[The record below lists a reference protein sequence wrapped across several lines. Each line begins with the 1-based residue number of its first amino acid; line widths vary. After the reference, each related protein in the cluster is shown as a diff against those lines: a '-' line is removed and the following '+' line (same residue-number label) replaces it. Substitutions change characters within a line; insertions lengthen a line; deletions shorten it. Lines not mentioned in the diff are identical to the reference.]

1 MFGFNKKKNEKAEAI
16 KVETAVVENT
26 TAENTAKDEKVTVG
40 SAVPVSAD
48 GHFRSFHATREYLHQ
63 IKDCKHRIKLLGYR
77 KDYRWNANM
86 DTKMI
91 EEKVE
96 AEEAKMVDLR
106 VEISDEISKLN
117 DVRQEGVMLRRY
129 VECLS
134 WEEIALEMGIAARTV
149 QRIHGKA
156 LPMMNIILIEDEKI
170 DAEDDEYDADVVA
183 AKVHDYKEHFIS
195 ADNEFYQ
202 PTEEEE
208 SHEYFND

>member
-1 MFGFNKKKNEKAEAI
+1 MFGFNKKKNEKVEAI
-16 KVETAVVENT
+16 KVETGVVENT
-26 TAENTAKDEKVTVG
+26 TKEEKATVG
-40 SAVPVSAD
+40 SAMPVSAD

-63 IKDCKHRIKLLGYR
+63 IRDCKHRIKLLGYR
-77 KDYRWNANM
+77 QSYRWNANM
-86 DTKMI
+86 DTKKI
-91 EEKVE
+91 EEEIE

-134 WEEIALEMGIAARTV
+134 WEEIALEMGIAVRTV

-156 LPMMNIILIEDEKI
+156 LPLMNIILIEDEKI
-170 DAEDDEYDADVVA
+170 DAEDEYEDAVVA